1 MEESSLAHTH
11 WDCTYHI
18 VWIPKYRR
26 KTLYGECRSEVVG
39 VIREL
44 VERKP
49 GIEIVEGKVC
59 IDHIHPCLGVPP
71 KYAVADVMGYIKGK
85 SALLLHDRHPEW
97 RSRTGKDRTFLAR
110 GYYVS
115 TVGLNEAT
123 IKNYIKN
130 QEDGSKIG

>member
-1 MEESSLAHTH
+1 LDSE
-11 WDCTYHI
+11 
-18 VWIPKYRR
+18 IPQ
-26 KTLYGECRSEVVG
+26 KTLYGECRSEVVD

-49 GIEIVEGKVC
+49 GIEIVEGRVC
-59 IDHIHPCLGVPP
+59 VDHIHICMRIPP
-71 KYAVADVMGYIKGK
+71 KYAVADIMGYIKGK
-85 SALLLHDRHPEW
+85 SALVLHDRHPEW
-97 RSRTGKDRTFLAR
+97 RSRTGKDRTFWAR